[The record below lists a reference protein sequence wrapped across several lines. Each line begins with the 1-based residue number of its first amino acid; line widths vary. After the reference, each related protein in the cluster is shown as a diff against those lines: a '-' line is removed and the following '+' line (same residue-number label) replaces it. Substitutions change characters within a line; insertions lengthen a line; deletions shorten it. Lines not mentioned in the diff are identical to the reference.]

1 MFGFLAKLPGLLG
14 SGIKAIP
21 GQMQKMGKMDKG
33 DDTDD
38 MADEA
43 SPQNGGWTGRAKQLL
58 AGLGNAYQRQNQPQ
72 PAIQPQMASQIQS
85 YNPQMADLRI
95 QSPRERM
102 ARFSPYNY

>member
-1 MFGFLAKLPGLLG
+1 MFGFLANLPGLLG

-21 GQMQKMGKMDKG
+21 GQMQKMGKTDGGG
-33 DDTDD
+33 DAAD
-38 MADEA
+38 MADEESQQA
-43 SPQNGGWTGRAKQLL
+43 GGWTGRAKQLL

-102 ARFSPYNY
+102 ARFSSYNY